1 MISIIFSSFSS
12 KDSALRIGKL
22 LLDKRLIACVNVIR
36 MESQYVW
43 KSKFH
48 EEEEYGA
55 YFKTSLSK
63 KNEVIKFI
71 KNHHPYQIPCITSK
85 DQVVNNAYKAWMDSF
100 LMDQVN

>member
-1 MISIIFSSFSS
+1 MISVIFSSFST

-22 LLDKRLIACVNVIR
+22 LLDKRLIACSNVIR

-43 KSKFH
+43 KGNFH

-55 YFKTSLSK
+55 YFKTSLAK

-71 KNHHPYQIPCITSK
+71 NKHHPYEIPSITSK
-85 DQVVNNAYKAWMDSF
+85 DIVINNAYKAWMDAF
-100 LMDQVN
+100 LMDQQ